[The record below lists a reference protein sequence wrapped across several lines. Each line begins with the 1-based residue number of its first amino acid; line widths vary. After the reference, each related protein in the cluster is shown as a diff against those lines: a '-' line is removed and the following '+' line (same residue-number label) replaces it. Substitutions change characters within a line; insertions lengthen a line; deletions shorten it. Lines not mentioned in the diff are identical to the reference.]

1 MTHTVCLDA
10 LLILLLAWTPGKPQ
24 APVTSDSKWIVK
36 VAGRDQPQIKGTN
49 CHPLEYFTDGSHL
62 KDFDY
67 VHHIPKP
74 YPEGISDEVESK
86 RRGEIDGFAVYDVI
100 HHVDA
105 SEAPAD
111 WEHFSYPPGLIKM
124 VLVERKPGE
133 FCEIF
138 HEQDSDGEF
147 TASPSYFVDLGSERV
162 LAAHDRISGNG
173 GYFNE
178 AYWTF
183 DKDGPIPLG
192 INIIK
197 ETVEKLLP
205 ANMHVDRGVGF
216 EIETLSYDTG
226 LIQDPANGECCGSRR
241 GAVHL
246 EFALTDHKLVLI
258 NQKFDP
264 EGFSVVRN
272 ASQKTPHIFV
282 QAGPGEIKTQALAM
296 FEPEDYS
303 IDSETASELK
313 ISRPLSSEEA
323 ARLTQP
329 GIICR
334 RLRSL
339 LLSNA
344 DQGTSVAMTEET
356 VCHRGHSSVIMPSHG
371 EQQIESMQND
381 LTELKT
387 RTEQVDQRP

>member
-1 MTHTVCLDA
+1 MTYTLRLDA
-10 LLILLLAWTPGKPQ
+10 LLILLLTWPPGKPQ
-24 APVTSDSKWIVK
+24 EPVAPDSRWNVK
-36 VAGRDQPQIKGTN
+36 VAGRDQRQNKGTN
-49 CHPLEYFTDGSHL
+49 CHPIAYFTDASHL

-74 YPEGISDEVESK
+74 YPEDINDEVESK
-86 RRGEIDGFAVYDVI
+86 RRGEINGFSIYDVV
-100 HHVDA
+100 HHIDV

-111 WEHFSYPPGLIKM
+111 WEHFSYPAGLIKM
-124 VLVERKPGE
+124 VLVSRKPGE

-147 TASPSYFVDLGSERV
+147 TASPSYFVDVGSERV
-162 LAAHDRISGNG
+162 LAVHDRVSGNG

-183 DKDGPIPLG
+183 DKDGPIPLDLSV
-192 INIIK
+192 IK

-205 ANMHVDRGVGF
+205 ANVHVDRGIGF

-241 GAVHL
+241 GVVHL

-264 EGFSVVRN
+264 EGFGVVRK
-272 ASQKTPHIFV
+272 ASQKTPHILV
-282 QAGPGEIKTQALAM
+282 QTGPGEIKAEALAM
-296 FEPEDYS
+296 FEPEGYS
-303 IDSETASELK
+303 VDSETASELR
-313 ISRPLSSEEA
+313 IFRPLSSQEA
-323 ARLTQP
+323 AHFTQP
-329 GIICR
+329 GIVCR
-334 RLRSL
+334 RVRSL

-344 DQGTSVAMTEET
+344 DQGTSVAMAEQT
-356 VCHRGHSSVIMPSHG
+356 VCLRGHSSVIIPRHG
-371 EQQIESMQND
+371 DQQIESMQND
-381 LTELKT
+381 LNELKT
-387 RTEQVDQRP
+387 RTEHADRRQ